1 MADIP
6 TPELLIPPSRLV
18 DWQLF
23 LSEDLGRSSYLF
35 PTVTGSTG
43 LQHGWQRLLT
53 AVRRRIAID
62 LRALAAFRIALG
74 LLLLANLLTRARFL
88 EVFYTDSGAFPRST
102 LLSTHPGANQV
113 FTYLPDPWGP
123 ILLFPVA
130 GVFALA
136 LLVGYR
142 TRLATA
148 ASLVLLILLHLRNPL
163 VLNSGDLLLRSLLIW
178 GLFLP
183 LDCRWAIDARNYDVR
198 DGTVSSVVTAAV
210 LTQVVLVYAINATY
224 KFDGPLWRSGE
235 AVAYVFEADQLTYLL
250 GDFLADFP
258 ALLVAA
264 TYLWM
269 ALLVASPLLLV
280 ATGRARTLL
289 ASVFVVA
296 HAGMLVSMPIGLFPL
311 ISIAGLLLFFPPTAW
326 DVAGRVVGKSR
337 FAVRIRSWSGRIE
350 AAVAPSARLY
360 PQWLRLGRVRGL
372 LWIGIPAVV
381 FALVLLSA
389 GATATDTDLPDP
401 VETGIETANLQQEWR
416 MFAPHPS
423 RTTQWF
429 AFPANRT
436 DGTTV
441 DAFYGGPAE
450 LGRPPD
456 AADTYPS
463 NRWRKYLQKVRGD
476 DATAYRTA
484 LAEYLCTRWNR
495 DHAIEI
501 ERVAIY
507 SGYERTD
514 PFTGES
520 HASGG
525 RYVFRQECTG

>member
-1 MADIP
+1 MFVP
-6 TPELLIPPSRLV
+6 FSSLV
-18 DWQLF
+18 ERWLF

-53 AVRRRIAID
+53 AARRRIAVD

-74 LLLLANLLTRARFL
+74 LLLLVNLLTRARYL
-88 EVFYTDSGAFPRST
+88 ETFYTDSGAFPRST
-102 LLSTHPGANQV
+102 LLSTHPGANQI
-113 FTYLPDPWGP
+113 FTYVPDPWGS
-123 ILLFPVA
+123 IALFPVA

-178 GLFLP
+178 ALFLP
-183 LDCRWAIDARNYDVR
+183 LDRRWAIDARRHDES
-198 DGTVSSVVTAAV
+198 GQVSSVATAAV

-250 GDFLADFP
+250 GDLLADFP
-258 ALLVAA
+258 TVLVAV
-264 TYLWM
+264 THLWM
-269 ALLVASPLLLV
+269 VLLVASPLLLV

-296 HAGMLVSMPIGLFPL
+296 HAGMLLSMPIGLFPL
-311 ISIAGLLLFFPPTAW
+311 ISIAGLLLFYPPAAW
-326 DVAGRVVGKSR
+326 NVAARVVGETR
-337 FAVRIRSWSGRIE
+337 FADLIRSWSRRIE
-350 AAVAPSARLY
+350 AAVSPSARLY
-360 PQWLRLGRVRGL
+360 PQWIRLDRARAL
-372 LWIGIPAVV
+372 LWAGIPAVV

-389 GATATDTDLPDP
+389 GATTTDTDLPGP
-401 VETGIETANLQQEWR
+401 IETGIDTANLQQEWR

-441 DAFYGGPAE
+441 DAFYGGPAD

-463 NRWRKYLQKVRGD
+463 NHWRKYLQSVRDD
-476 DATAYRTA
+476 DATAYRRA

-495 DHAIEI
+495 DHATDIT
-501 ERVAIY
+501 RVAIY

-520 HASGG
+520 QASGG
-525 RYVFRQECTG
+525 RYLLRQKCPDK